1 VTDDYVLLDIP
12 ERRARGESNVD
23 TAGRFAG
30 LPVAVPDRRPVL
42 AIGIAWVWLREIP
55 TWLSLIG
62 GLITIAGVA
71 LANLRRRSPPR
82 SSA

>member
-1 VTDDYVLLDIP
+1 LAYVLWVYGLTRLP
-12 ERRARGESNVD
+12 ASNLSS
-23 TAGRFAG
+23 F
-30 LPVAVPDRRPVL
+30 LYLSPVL